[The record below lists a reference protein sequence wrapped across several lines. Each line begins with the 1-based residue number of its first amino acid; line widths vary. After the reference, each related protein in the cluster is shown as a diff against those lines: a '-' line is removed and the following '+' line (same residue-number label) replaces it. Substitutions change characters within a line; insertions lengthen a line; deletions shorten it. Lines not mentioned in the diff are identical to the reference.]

1 MKNGLESNFCNN
13 KTLKERLIDFL
24 TSCRLTL
31 HTVANWTPA
40 EMFIGRNIR
49 TRIHLT
55 ESHQTLEVNSNP
67 HKNSLTLRT
76 LSSNDHAIVRRYGP
90 KQKWQHEK
98 IVERI
103 SFKMYKVLINWK
115 IEDKHTLHERCQ
127 NTEFFL
133 VRIFMYSD
141 WIRENTDQRKLRI
154 WTLFTIWTSDFS
166 KLKIYIRLT
175 L

>member
-1 MKNGLESNFCNN
+1 
-13 KTLKERLIDFL
+13 
-24 TSCRLTL
+24 
-31 HTVANWTPA
+31 
-40 EMFIGRNIR
+40 MFIGRNIR
-49 TRIHLT
+49 TRIHLI
-55 ESHQTLEVNSNP
+55 ESHQTLEVSSNP

-115 IEDKHTLHERCQ
+115 IEDKHTLHESCP

-141 WIRENTDQRKLRI
+141 
-154 WTLFTIWTSDFS
+154 
-166 KLKIYIRLT
+166 
-175 L
+175 